1 MSDLVTAREELMAVA
16 IGDLGTLLD
25 RFEKLEPQLE
35 ASRMEL
41 LSTSTELAE
50 RFEAYS
56 KRMDEITENAKL
68 QAVKHIARR
77 ADEMA
82 RRTVDTQTRA
92 MEEAARVVFRNE
104 IGPTLQRVTLPLQ
117 EVVAMARKGARP
129 WEGWLVHAATAVL
142 SSAISWGMAA
152 WLWLR

>member
-1 MSDLVTAREELMAVA
+1 LTTAREELMAVA
-16 IGDLGTLLD
+16 IGQLGELLD
-25 RFEKLEPQLE
+25 RMDTLAPNLD

-41 LSTSTELAE
+41 LITSTDLTKKV
-50 RFEAYS
+50 EAYS
-56 KRMDEITENAKL
+56 KRMEEITENAKL

-82 RRTVDTQTRA
+82 RGTVDTQTRA

-129 WEGWLVHAATAVL
+129 WEGWLLHAATAVL

>member
-25 RFEKLEPQLE
+25 RFEKLTPQLE
-35 ASRMEL
+35 ASRMGL

-50 RFEAYS
+50 RVEAYS

-92 MEEAARVVFRNE
+92 MEEAARVVLRNE

-129 WEGWLVHAATAVL
+129 WEGWLLHAATAVL
-142 SSAISWGMAA
+142 ASAISWAMAA

>member
-25 RFEKLEPQLE
+25 RFEKLAPQLE
-35 ASRMEL
+35 ASRMGL

-50 RFEAYS
+50 RVEAYS

-92 MEEAARVVFRNE
+92 MEEAARVVLRNE

-129 WEGWLVHAATAVL
+129 WEGWLLHAATAVL
-142 SSAISWGMAA
+142 ASAISWAMAA

>member
-25 RFEKLEPQLE
+25 RFEKLAPQLE

-50 RFEAYS
+50 RVEAYS
-56 KRMDEITENAKL
+56 KRMDEITQNAKL

-82 RRTVDTQTRA
+82 RGTVDTQTRA

-104 IGPTLQRVTLPLQ
+104 IGLTLQRVTLPLQ
-117 EVVAMARKGARP
+117 EVVAMARKGDRP
-129 WEGWLVHAATAVL
+129 WEGWLLHAATAVL

>member
-1 MSDLVTAREELMAVA
+1 MAVA

-25 RFEKLEPQLE
+25 RFEKLAPQLE

-50 RFEAYS
+50 RVEAYS
-56 KRMDEITENAKL
+56 KRMDEITQNAKL

-82 RRTVDTQTRA
+82 RGTVDTQTRA

-129 WEGWLVHAATAVL
+129 WEGWLQHAATAVL

>member
-25 RFEKLEPQLE
+25 RFEKLAPQLE

-41 LSTSTELAE
+41 LSTSTDLAE
-50 RFEAYS
+50 KVEAYS

-68 QAVKHIARR
+68 QAVKHMARR

-82 RRTVDTQTRA
+82 RGTVDTQTRA

-129 WEGWLVHAATAVL
+129 WEGWLLHAATAVL

>member
-1 MSDLVTAREELMAVA
+1 MSDLVTVREELMAVA

-25 RFEKLEPQLE
+25 RFEKLAPQLE

-50 RFEAYS
+50 RVEAYS
-56 KRMDEITENAKL
+56 KRMDEITQNAKL

-82 RRTVDTQTRA
+82 RGTVDTQTRA

-129 WEGWLVHAATAVL
+129 WEGWLLHAATAVL

>member
-1 MSDLVTAREELMAVA
+1 VSDLVTAREELMAVA

-25 RFEKLEPQLE
+25 RFEKLAPQLE

-50 RFEAYS
+50 RVEAYS
-56 KRMDEITENAKL
+56 KRMDEITQNAKL

-82 RRTVDTQTRA
+82 RGTVDTQTRA

-129 WEGWLVHAATAVL
+129 WEGWLLHAATAVL

>member
-25 RFEKLEPQLE
+25 RVEKLAPQVE
-35 ASRMEL
+35 ASRMAL

-50 RFEAYS
+50 RVEAYS
-56 KRMDEITENAKL
+56 KRMDEITENAKA

-82 RRTVDTQTRA
+82 RGTVETQTRA

-117 EVVAMARKGARP
+117 EVAAMARKGARP
-129 WEGWLVHAATAVL
+129 WERWLLHTATAVL
-142 SSAISWGMAA
+142 SSAISWAMAA

>member
-16 IGDLGTLLD
+16 IGDLGALLD
-25 RFEKLEPQLE
+25 RIETMAPQLD

-41 LSTSTELAE
+41 LRTSTELGE
-50 RFEAYS
+50 QVEAYS
-56 KRMDEITENAKL
+56 RRMNEITENAKV
-68 QAVKHIARR
+68 QAVRHIARR
-77 ADEMA
+77 ANEMA
-82 RRTVDTQTRA
+82 RGTVDTQTRA

-117 EVVAMARKGARP
+117 EVATMARKGARP
-129 WEGWLVHAATAVL
+129 WERWLLHTATAVL
-142 SSAISWGMAA
+142 SSAISWAMAA

>member
-16 IGDLGTLLD
+16 IGDLGALLD
-25 RFEKLEPQLE
+25 RIETMAPQLD

-41 LSTSTELAE
+41 LRTSTELGE
-50 RFEAYS
+50 RVEAYS
-56 KRMDEITENAKL
+56 RRMNEVTENAKV
-68 QAVKHIARR
+68 QAVKHIAHRS
-77 ADEMA
+77 DEIA
-82 RRTVDTQTRA
+82 RGTVDTQTRA

-117 EVVAMARKGARP
+117 EVAAMARKGARP
-129 WEGWLVHAATAVL
+129 WERWLLHTATAVL
-142 SSAISWGMAA
+142 SSAISWAMAA

>member
-1 MSDLVTAREELMAVA
+1 MSALVTAREELMAVA

-25 RFEKLEPQLE
+25 RFEKLAPQLE

-50 RFEAYS
+50 RVEAYS

-68 QAVKHIARR
+68 QAVKQIARR

-129 WEGWLVHAATAVL
+129 WEGWLLHAATAVL
-142 SSAISWGMAA
+142 ASAISWGMAA

>member
-1 MSDLVTAREELMAVA
+1 MAVA

-25 RFEKLEPQLE
+25 RFEKLAPQLE
-35 ASRMEL
+35 ASRVEL

-50 RFEAYS
+50 RVEAYS
-56 KRMDEITENAKL
+56 KRMDEITQNAKL

-82 RRTVDTQTRA
+82 RGTVDTQTRA
-92 MEEAARVVFRNE
+92 MEEAAWVVFRNE

-129 WEGWLVHAATAVL
+129 WEGWLLHAATAVL